1 MKPKPEFDPDL
12 AAPSRPRR
20 PLARICG
27 LLLLLAVVSVLA
39 LRSSRPARA
48 RQTIAPGV
56 APLLAANGLLILQ
69 PAPGAPIRLYRTPQD
84 DRLVMMASPA
94 IDPNMVHPAPKGI
107 DEAMVIALSTS
118 RRRLLRGSRHP
129 PLYLASQGC
138 FRGSP
143 TLGFQTHRPRRRRSA
158 YQAAVTRQHVVVA
171 WVRSTSCAPARL

>member
-48 RQTIAPGV
+48 RQTHRAGRGSPPGGQRPV
-56 APLLAANGLLILQ
+56 DPAAGTG
-69 PAPGAPIRLYRTPQD
+69 GAIRLYRTPQD

-107 DEAMVIALSTS
+107 DEAMVIA
-118 RRRLLRGSRHP
+118 
-129 PLYLASQGC
+129 
-138 FRGSP
+138 
-143 TLGFQTHRPRRRRSA
+143 TLDQ
-158 YQAAVTRQHVVVA
+158 QAA
-171 WVRSTSCAPARL
+171 APARVTPPAALPGQPGLFPGQPYPGLPDAPTTPQALRPTKRR